1 LVGSAPFF
9 GFLFYYYI
17 SFAFALH
24 ATSMKFNNADP
35 VYGFYDHVG
44 DHVFLP
50 YFIYVFRSTMGDQS
64 TYGISSLP
72 SAVMYATW
80 FLWVTQVFMGL
91 PFLMNFL
98 ITIINIAYSS
108 EMTVKLE
115 ESYKKKAQILSDL
128 NDVFGKY
135 LRFYPVNILVTRRPM
150 ENTARKQVDS
160 NI

>member
-1 LVGSAPFF
+1 
-9 GFLFYYYI
+9 
-17 SFAFALH
+17 
-24 ATSMKFNNADP
+24 
-35 VYGFYDHVG
+35 
-44 DHVFLP
+44 
-50 YFIYVFRSTMGDQS
+50 MGDQS